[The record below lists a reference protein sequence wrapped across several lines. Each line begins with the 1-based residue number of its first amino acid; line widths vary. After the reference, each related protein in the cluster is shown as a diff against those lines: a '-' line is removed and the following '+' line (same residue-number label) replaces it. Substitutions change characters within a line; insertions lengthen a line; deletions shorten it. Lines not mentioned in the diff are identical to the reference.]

1 MGRDDTAIIS
11 ARRTLGS
18 FRGLVRATSLKLVC
32 LHVLV
37 SVLAPRPNL
46 CLGVLAPLRL
56 DSEAAKRKDVG
67 PGVGEEGAVGGSVR
81 IGPLRTNEVG
91 IGIGSPGS
99 SEDWVSCRPNLFKF
113 PLTNL
118 LVSRQTSSPI
128 RASRLPLRRPFILF
142 PRPKSDQTKAA
153 IFKSYS
159 SPFRIIAS
167 GPLATRFERERKAG
181 RLGREK
187 GTNQF

>member
-1 MGRDDTAIIS
+1 M
-11 ARRTLGS
+11 
-18 FRGLVRATSLKLVC
+18 
-32 LHVLV
+32 
-37 SVLAPRPNL
+37 APRPNL

-153 IFKSYS
+153 IFKSVS
-159 SPFRIIAS
+159 SPFRSSPVAFWRLDLRENERAQDWVARRGQTS
-167 GPLATRFERERKAG
+167 FRLVFTTHLARI
-181 RLGREK
+181 LGGWHQK
-187 GTNQF
+187 SPS